1 MWHRALIAA
10 SARRERKVRAFI
22 RGAFCPL
29 ALTPNGF
36 VVRRCFSQALIA
48 WEKQKTNGV
57 RKLSRLS
64 ARRARKRGGVP
75 IIEVGV
81 APHAVV
87 AFTTCSRTLS
97 RSPLCND
104 ESPQAIGSSGGNG
117 ALGDVASSSGN
128 TPAARGRAKL
138 RRAAR
143 NVATQL
149 QALVAARRALA
160 LEVCDLSRGDVNE
173 KDLLF
178 RNARVRPCSIN

>member
-1 MWHRALIAA
+1 M
-10 SARRERKVRAFI
+10 
-22 RGAFCPL
+22 
-29 ALTPNGF
+29 
-36 VVRRCFSQALIA
+36 
-48 WEKQKTNGV
+48 
-57 RKLSRLS
+57 
-64 ARRARKRGGVP
+64 RRARKRGGVP

-81 APHAVV
+81 ASMPSWLSQLLTH
-87 AFTTCSRTLS
+87 TL
-97 RSPLCND
+97 PLTITQRRI
-104 ESPQAIGSSGGNG
+104 SQTIGSSGGNG
-117 ALGDVASSSGN
+117 VHGDVASSSGN

-178 RNARVRPCSIN
+178 RNARVRPCSNN